1 MRVNSCELIEFAVA
15 AGEQEGRLTHK
26 PPPRT
31 LYDTAY
37 KERWFKL
44 RANCLFYYRL
54 NEFGGVDKNENVKRK
69 VYLFAT
75 KDGNEPTQEENKL
88 PRSYISK
95 GKTCS
100 WLKPSGVFILE
111 NCEVKRE
118 EDADAP
124 FGFAIKWKDD
134 PERKHMFFAQNEQC
148 VHTWVSKIVKASYEH
163 LRAQLIMLRIQI
175 RRKTGKDPLEH
186 FGTPL
191 PQRASWSQELH
202 AKSFEGLYVSSQ
214 ISSCHTS
221 SVPANLAVYTSAPDT
236 GPNLPTRSPGMFRK
250 SPVPPPRREK
260 RLAGENGGVGYVA
273 ALLRERRY
281 GGAFWRRVP

>member
-54 NEFGGVDKNENVKRK
+54 NEFGGVDKNE
-69 VYLFAT
+69 
-75 KDGNEPTQEENKL
+75 
-88 PRSYISK
+88 
-95 GKTCS
+95 
-100 WLKPSGVFILE
+100 PSGVFILE

-260 RLAGENGGVGYVA
+260 RLAGENGIP
-273 ALLRERRY
+273 
-281 GGAFWRRVP
+281 GGSAHGMRKTKASFKSHVFDSQCISETSKDTDEMQVHTPKSSFVSHICE

>member
-54 NEFGGVDKNENVKRK
+54 NEFGGVDKNE
-69 VYLFAT
+69 
-75 KDGNEPTQEENKL
+75 
-88 PRSYISK
+88 
-95 GKTCS
+95 
-100 WLKPSGVFILE
+100 
-111 NCEVKRE
+111 
-118 EDADAP
+118 
-124 FGFAIKWKDD
+124 DD

-260 RLAGENGGVGYVA
+260 RLAGENGIPGGSAHGMRKTKASFKSHVFDSQCISETSKDTDEMQVHTPKSSFWCG
-273 ALLRERRY
+273 LR
-281 GGAFWRRVP
+281 GCAPA